1 MTHLANLLWNFRF
14 KNKITSEV
22 ITRGLGYTNTNK
34 GARKYFRWERGEEY
48 PKEEQLHQLI
58 QVMKLEPKKVEK
70 AVEQDERDYEKWL
83 DEPIPMTLVVR
94 LMPAVYADVKVPE
107 NLSPEEAEKWAGEY
121 ARKANLRVCLV
132 KSRKESVYFSTNG
145 QAEFIIPERPHMMMG
160 GRRFG
165 FALSPNS
172 ETITPHSLRPDHPL
186 SRR

>member
-1 MTHLANLLWNFRF
+1 MTHLARLLWNFRF

-22 ITRGLGYTNTNK
+22 IARGLGYTNKNK

-48 PKEEQLHQLI
+48 PEEGQLHQLVR
-58 QVMKLEPKKVEK
+58 VMELDPKEVEK
-70 AVEQDERDYEKWL
+70 AVERDQKDYEKWL

-107 NLSPEEAEKWAGEY
+107 NVSPEEAEKWAGEY

-132 KSRKESVYFSTNG
+132 KSRKESVYFSANR

-165 FALSPNS
+165 FRLSRDS
-172 ETITPHSLRPDHPL
+172 ETISPHCPTPDHPL
-186 SRR
+186 AER